1 MALETIIG
9 AGGSVGV
16 PLAKELARY
25 TNKIRLV
32 GRKPEKINEGDELV
46 EADLKDF
53 SKIDAAV
60 KGSEIVYVT
69 IGFEYDIKVWRAVWP
84 PFVKAVIDACE
95 KHGAKLVFFDNM
107 YMYDHTRLANM
118 TEDTPMNPK
127 TKKGLVRK
135 ELVDMILDAAKAGR
149 IKAIIARAADFIG
162 PKNSVFV
169 LSVLNNFK
177 QGKKADWLITDR
189 TLHNFTF
196 VDDAAKA
203 VAMLA
208 HEEDTWNQVWH
219 MPSTPAK
226 TGKEWIT
233 LAAKVAGVEPKYR
246 LAPKWL
252 LSAMGWFNTLFR
264 EIGEMSYQSANDY
277 YLNSDKFCN
286 RFNFEITPPEEAI
299 RQVYNVL

>member
-1 MALETIIG
+1 MALETILG

-16 PLAKELARY
+16 PLAKELTKY
-25 TNKIRLV
+25 TDKIRLV
-32 GRKPEKINEGDELV
+32 GRKPKKINETDELV

-60 KGSEIVYVT
+60 AGSAIVYVT

-107 YMYDHTRLANM
+107 YMYDHAYLANM

-127 TKKGLVRK
+127 TKKGVVRK
-135 ELVDMILDAAKAGR
+135 QLADMIWDAVKAGR
-149 IKAIIARAADFIG
+149 IQAIIARAADFIG

-177 QGKKADWLITDR
+177 QGKKADWLITDKA
-189 TLHNFTF
+189 LHNFTF

-219 MPSTPAK
+219 MPSTTAK
-226 TGKEWIT
+226 TGKEWIE
-233 LAAKVAGVEPKYR
+233 LAAQVAGTEPKYR

-252 LSAMGWFNTLFR
+252 LAIMGWFNPLFR
-264 EIGEMSYQSANDY
+264 EIGEMSYQNASDY
-277 YLNSDKFCN
+277 YLNSDKFCK
-286 RFNFEITPPEEAI
+286 RFHFETTAPEEAVK
-299 RQVYNVL
+299 RVYNAL